1 MSRARTDNFQHRPV
15 RSFDMDQFNFEA
27 SNALRQ
33 VAEDTYENVYPA
45 WTWPSSGVVP
55 GGLLMALATKAAYN
69 TLPDGYALDN
79 LHCQFL
85 AGPKFDVPFKYC
97 VQRLSE
103 GRRFRARSVSIQQE
117 DRTMVTVTVTFI
129 SASPWTGPAMQHTV
143 SRVAKESIDRI
154 TIDDL
159 ARGRGPLGSFMKF
172 QRLPL
177 IHSTP
182 QQPQTTIEPVVAHI
196 IGPMKAPAGTLPHI
210 LGLLN
215 LSDYHVLGAAP
226 ALHGFDVGIP
236 AIGDTSKMP
245 TKMNVKMYT
254 SLNHTVHIHSN
265 DFRADEMIYIE
276 VTSSWA
282 ANGRALMHSRLFSK
296 AGSLLASCVQEA
308 YYVLNA
314 EAKSHF
320 GSKL

>member
-1 MSRARTDNFQHRPV
+1 MAQLP
-15 RSFDMDQFNFEA
+15 NFED
-27 SNALRQ
+27 SNALRE
-33 VAEDTYENVYPA
+33 VEEDTYENVYPA

-55 GGLLMALATKAAYN
+55 GGLLMAMATNAAYK
-69 TLPDGYALDN
+69 TLPEGYALDN

-85 AGPKFDVPFKYC
+85 AGPKFDVPFRCC

-103 GRRFRARSVSIQQE
+103 GRRFRARAVNIQQD
-117 DRTMVTVTVTFI
+117 DRTMVSITVTFI
-129 SASPWTGPAMQHTV
+129 SSSPWTGPAMRHTV
-143 SRVAKESIDRI
+143 SRVAKQAVDRI
-154 TIDDL
+154 TTDDL

-177 IHSTP
+177 IHGTP
-182 QQPQTTIEPVVAHI
+182 QEPHTTVEPVVAHI

-215 LSDYHVLGAAP
+215 LCDYHVLGAAP
-226 ALHGFDVGIP
+226 ALHGIDVGLP
-236 AIGDTSKMP
+236 AIGDASRTP
-245 TKMNVKMYT
+245 TTMNFKMYT
-254 SLNHTVHIHSN
+254 SLNHTVHIHSH

-282 ANGRALMHSRLFSK
+282 SDGRALMHSRLFSK
-296 AGSLLASCVQEA
+296 AGKLLASCVQEA
-308 YYVLNA
+308 YYVLKPD
-314 EAKSHF
+314 AKSHF